1 MYRMRLSFF
10 ILVWTVR
17 FMIKHE
23 AWAWRNLSH
32 YKQREPRWVRIVGR
46 WRLHSSWAGGGDEVA
61 STPALAPAHRCHR
74 PEKTSAGEQ
83 TLFSHRAKWPPVQED
98 EDYGR
103 GNRLSGAPAP
113 AGGRSGRPDLSMDVG
128 QFPYPRG
135 ETPVF
140 NFDQGDEVG
149 NF

>member
-1 MYRMRLSFF
+1 M
-10 ILVWTVR
+10 
-17 FMIKHE
+17 
-23 AWAWRNLSH
+23 
-32 YKQREPRWVRIVGR
+32 
-46 WRLHSSWAGGGDEVA
+46 
-61 STPALAPAHRCHR
+61 
-74 PEKTSAGEQ
+74 TS
-83 TLFSHRAKWPPVQED
+83 VQED

-103 GNRLSGAPAP
+103 ANRLSGARAP
-113 AGGRSGRPDLSMDVG
+113 AGSRSGRPDLSMDVG